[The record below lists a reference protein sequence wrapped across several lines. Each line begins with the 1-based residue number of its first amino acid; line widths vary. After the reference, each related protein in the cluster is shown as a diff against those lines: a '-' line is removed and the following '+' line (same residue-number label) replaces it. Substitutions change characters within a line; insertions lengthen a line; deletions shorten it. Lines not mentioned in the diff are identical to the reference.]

1 MTKHLGL
8 IVTDASP
15 LLTLGAANAL
25 SCLVMPNV
33 PVFVPYI
40 VYAEVARDMTKLG
53 AKEVVD
59 WIRAHRGQVEI
70 VPTEVYAEFEALQA
84 INPNIRSRGRGEQAA
99 LEVLAYEVAA
109 DPDLQAILLFEDSDI
124 RRREFVRVLP
134 ERVTA
139 LSTGELLHEL
149 EAAGRIQSTDQIL
162 NEAAARGRNVE
173 KQRQPV
179 ASEPARVML
188 REQLIRRDGPKDRGS
203 S

>member
-1 MTKHLGL
+1 MTKRLGL

-15 LLTLGAANAL
+15 LITLGAARAL
-25 SCLVMPNV
+25 SCLIMPDV
-33 PVFVPYI
+33 PVFVPDM

-99 LEVLAYEVAA
+99 LEVLGYEVAA
-109 DPDLQAILLFEDSDI
+109 NPELQAVLLFEDSDI
-124 RRREFVRVLP
+124 RTREFVRVLP

-139 LSTGELLHEL
+139 LSTGDLLHEL
-149 EAAGRIQSTDQIL
+149 EAAGRIQSSDHIL
-162 NEAAARGRNVE
+162 DEAAARGRNVE
-173 KQRQPV
+173 QQRQPTG
-179 ASEPARVML
+179 SEPARALL
-188 REQLIRRDGPKDRGS
+188 REQLSRRRDEPNGGR
-203 S
+203 